1 MFKKISRD
9 ALIFFGGTLVLFLV
23 VQLLISYGVLSRFWS
38 TLLIKGSIMAMV
50 AIGLNLIYGFNG
62 QFSLGQFAFYAI
74 GAYAA
79 ADVTYR
85 WSRNDSAV
93 GLTVLFFVVLLTGAS
108 ILLLRQVLSRVRGL
122 DALSAFTIYL
132 VAVIALGALG
142 LWLGV
147 IIAPAVTSI
156 LAALPSTFSMYFVFI
171 IAVLLAGLVT
181 AEISFLFGLPILTL
195 GSDYFGI
202 ATLGLTIIVKVL
214 LDNSDTILP
223 FPEMKG
229 ARGMIGIPA
238 GLTTWFWVFVFLF
251 GVILVTRNLLHSS
264 YGRAIISVR
273 EDEIAAKTMGVDVA
287 EYKILTFVIGSLFA
301 GLAGGLYAHV
311 DGFLH
316 PNTFNFIK
324 SFDPM
329 IIIVLGGLGSITGT
343 LITSFVWIL
352 VLEGFLRL
360 WLPDGFETW
369 RYVIYPLILLL
380 VMLLRPKGIFG
391 DYEFPFIRQV
401 LPPLS
406 PTVQEVKD
414 SFDERVAR
422 SATPPVESQEA
433 VK

>member
-1 MFKKISRD
+1 MLKKISRD
-9 ALIFFGGTLVLFLV
+9 SLIFFGGALALFLV
-23 VQLLISYGVLSRFWS
+23 VQILISVGVLNKFWS
-38 TLLIKGSIMAMV
+38 TLLIKGSIIAMV
-50 AIGLNLIYGFNG
+50 GIGLNLIYGFNG
-62 QFSLGQFAFYAI
+62 QFSLGQFGFYAI
-74 GAYAA
+74 GAYTA
-79 ADVTYR
+79 ADITYR
-85 WSRNDSAV
+85 WVKQDSAI
-93 GLTVLFFVVLLTGAS
+93 GLTVMVFIVLLTGSA
-108 ILLLRQVLSRVRGL
+108 ILLLRKWLSRIRGL

-132 VAVIALGALG
+132 AAVILLAALG
-142 LWLGV
+142 LWLGA
-147 IIAPAVTSI
+147 ITAPAVTSVFT
-156 LAALPSTFSMYFVFI
+156 ALPPSISMTIIFV
-171 IAVLLAGLVT
+171 IAVIVAGLVA

-202 ATLGLTIIVKVL
+202 ATLGFTIIVKVL

-238 GLTTWFWVFVFLF
+238 GLTTWFWMFVFLF
-251 GVILVTRNLLHSS
+251 LVILVTRNLLHSS
-264 YGRAIISVR
+264 YGRAIVSVR
-273 EDEIAAKTMGVDVA
+273 EDEVAAKTMGVDVA

-343 LITSFVWIL
+343 LVTSLIWIL

-380 VMLLRPKGIFG
+380 VMLLRPKGLFG
-391 DYEFPFIRQV
+391 DYEFPFIRQK
-401 LPPLS
+401 LPELS
-406 PTVQEVKD
+406 PTVNDVTSGYGSATEVSSLPGVTQEVT
-414 SFDERVAR
+414 E
-422 SATPPVESQEA
+422 
-433 VK
+433 